1 MAIDVA
7 RSALR
12 MGAREVHVIYRRAG
26 DDMPAAHLP
35 EEIEAARHEGI
46 RFHTLVNPVEVLGNG
61 SVTGVRL
68 QQQRLADFDDTAR
81 RRPVPLG
88 GDSYVLNVEILIP
101 AIGQVPDVTWLHGTD
116 IARRRGDTFIVDDAF
131 STTRPGV
138 FAAGDAVTGPATI
151 VEAVA
156 QGNLVAAAVDHWLKT
171 GQLVK
176 PYLEP
181 DRTDVPQVVRL
192 GGLCRPPPPR
202 HAAAAGRRTR
212 AEFPGSGDRLR
223 RIQPPRTKP
232 AAASAAT
239 WNGWT

>member
-1 MAIDVA
+1 M
-7 RSALR
+7 
-12 MGAREVHVIYRRAG
+12 
-26 DDMPAAHLP
+26 
-35 EEIEAARHEGI
+35 
-46 RFHTLVNPVEVLGNG
+46 
-61 SVTGVRL
+61 RL

-88 GDSYVLNVEILIP
+88 GGLYVLNVEMLIP

-176 PYLEP
+176 PYLET
-181 DRTDVPQVVRL
+181 DRTDVPQVYDLADYADHHRPATPRL
-192 GGLCRPPPPR
+192 PVDEREHNFR
-202 HAAAAGRRTR
+202 EVESDST
-212 AEFPGSGDRLR
+212 SK
-223 RIQPPRTKP
+223 PPRTKP
-232 AAASAAT
+232 TAASAAT